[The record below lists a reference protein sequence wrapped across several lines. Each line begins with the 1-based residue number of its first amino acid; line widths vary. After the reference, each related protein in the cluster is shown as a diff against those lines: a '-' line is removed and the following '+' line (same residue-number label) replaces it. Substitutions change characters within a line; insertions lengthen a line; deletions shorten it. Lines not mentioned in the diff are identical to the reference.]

1 MTIDGEDSAPMNEVR
16 AGGRMDDIVELREE
30 DEEELEED

>member
-1 MTIDGEDSAPMNEVR
+1 MDDEDSAPMNEVR
-16 AGGRMDDIVELREE
+16 TGTRMDDIAELREE